1 MVYVRLAR
9 DWTDDEGLEHD
20 AGDMVDVDAVTLA
33 QLEAD
38 GVVEASDTRE
48 TPVLTAWAGETG
60 VKPQWAGETGV
71 KPQWAGETG
80 VKPQW
85 AGETGIEA

>member
-9 DWTDDEGLEHD
+9 EWTDAEGTAHD

-38 GVVEASDTRE
+38 GVVASSDTKE
-48 TPVLTAWAGETG
+48 TPVLTGWAGETIT
-60 VKPQWAGETGV
+60 KPQWAGETS
-71 KPQWAGETG
+71 T
-80 VKPQW
+80 PQW